1 MALTSR
7 SGSALLL
14 VCAFLAGLG
23 AGGDAVQAPWCSFVD
38 TALAGWNVSSI
49 KTNTHKLCYN
59 ACLESANCSSANY
72 WWQSKVCELNA
83 VSHLSVSDRHLV
95 QASGSIYTF
104 MCLVSVVSFV
114 CQGVVKVLYKAFFT
128 FFQTLLTSF

>member
-1 MALTSR
+1 MGITSVTG
-7 SGSALLL
+7 SKGSALVL

-23 AGGDAVQAPWCSFVD
+23 ARGDAVQAPWCSFVD

-49 KTNTHKLCYN
+49 KTNTHKLCHN

-104 MCLVSVVSFV
+104 TAEVSCVCLHRIP
-114 CQGVVKVLYKAFFT
+114 
-128 FFQTLLTSF
+128 